1 MDMKK
6 ITLAI
11 VTSFLGITH
20 AHSAVCEYKFD
31 ATTEQVIAINQQP
44 GNPQAL
50 DSLTIGRF
58 PQQSGSK
65 VSFKL
70 TASNTAFMAFNSKQ
84 TNALKD
90 LFLGNSTVAVGDQI
104 IPSTGIVAF
113 EFNFKV
119 PNALKGKGKLLSFPI
134 MISGKSQ
141 DNKQT
146 SIFILYMNNPDETN
160 TTNFLGTFFQHD
172 QSSITPENFSS
183 PLDVQNTLDGYQRMG
198 IYINQST
205 NQVGLIF
212 NHQNYGYI
220 GTLPSKLDNLFFM
233 IPVVYSNIASSDL
246 NQEVSIELVTDKS
259 KFKNTYPT
267 GTKDICG
274 N

>member
-1 MDMKK
+1 MKK

-70 TASNTAFMAFNSKQ
+70 TASNTVFMAFNSKQ

-90 LFLGNSTVAVGDQI
+90 ILVGNAITAVGDQI

-119 PNALKGKGKLLSFPI
+119 PNILKEKGRLIFLPI

-146 SIFILYMNNPDETN
+146 SIIINYVNNPDETN
-160 TTNFLGTFFQHD
+160 TINFFGPFLQHD

-233 IPVVYSNIASSDL
+233 IPAGYGNIASSDL

>member
-1 MDMKK
+1 VDMKK

-11 VTSFLGITH
+11 VTSFLGITN

-31 ATTEQVIAINQQP
+31 ATTEQVIVV
-44 GNPQAL
+44 NPEVVNSQ
-50 DSLTIGRF
+50 TYTRF

-70 TASNTAFMAFNSKQ
+70 TDAPIKAFMAFNSKQ
-84 TNALKD
+84 TNALKG
-90 LFLGNSTVAVGDQI
+90 FMNNSAIAVGDQI

-113 EFNFKV
+113 ELNFKV
-119 PNALKGKGKLLSFPI
+119 PKALKEKGKLLSFPI
-134 MISGKSQ
+134 TVSGKSQ

-146 SIFILYMNNPDETN
+146 SIIILYMNNPDETN
-160 TTNFLGTFFQHD
+160 TTNFFGTFFQHD

-233 IPVVYSNIASSDL
+233 IPVVYGNIAASDL

>member
-1 MDMKK
+1 MKK

-11 VTSFLGITH
+11 FTSFLGITN
-20 AHSAVCEYKFD
+20 AYSAVCEYKFD
-31 ATTEQVIAINQQP
+31 ATTEQVITVNQQS

-50 DSLTIGRF
+50 DSLIIGRF

-70 TASNTAFMAFNSKQ
+70 TASNTTFMAFNSKQ

-104 IPSTGIVAF
+104 IPSTGIIAF

-119 PNALKGKGKLLSFPI
+119 PNILKEKGRLIFLPI

-146 SIFILYMNNPDETN
+146 SIIINYMNNPDETN
-160 TTNFLGTFFQHD
+160 TTNFFGAFFQHGS
-172 QSSITPENFSS
+172 SSITPDHLTS
-183 PLDVQNTLDGYQRMG
+183 PLHEQNTLDGHQRMG

-233 IPVVYSNIASSDL
+233 IPAGYGNISASDL

-267 GTKDICG
+267 GIKDICG

>member
-11 VTSFLGITH
+11 VTSFLGITN
-20 AHSAVCEYKFD
+20 AYSAVCEYKFD
-31 ATTEQVIAINQQP
+31 ATSEQVIVV
-44 GNPQAL
+44 NPEEVG
-50 DSLTIGRF
+50 SPPVTRF
-58 PQQSGSK
+58 PQQNGAK
-65 VSFKL
+65 VGFKL
-70 TASNTAFMAFNSKQ
+70 TNALVKSFMAFNSKQ

-90 LFLGNSTVAVGDQI
+90 LIIGNSSVAVGDQML
-104 IPSTGIVAF
+104 PSTGTIAF
-113 EFNFKV
+113 ELNFKV
-119 PNALKGKGKLLSFPI
+119 PNALKGKGKLISFPI

-146 SIFILYMNNPDETN
+146 SIFIFYMNNPDETN
-160 TTNFLGTFFQHD
+160 TTNFFGTFFKHD

-183 PLDVQNTLDGYQRMG
+183 PLHVQNTLDGYQRMG

-233 IPVVYSNIASSDL
+233 ISAGYGNIAASDL

>member
-1 MDMKK
+1 M
-6 ITLAI
+6 AI

-20 AHSAVCEYKFD
+20 ASSTACEYKFD
-31 ATTEQVIAINQQP
+31 ATTEQVIAVNQQSS
-44 GNPQAL
+44 NLQTL

-70 TASNTAFMAFNSKQ
+70 TDSNTTFMAFNSKQ
-84 TNALKD
+84 TNALKEI
-90 LFLGNSTVAVGDQI
+90 LAGNAITAVGDQI
-104 IPSTGIVAF
+104 IPSTGIIAF
-113 EFNFKV
+113 ELNFKV

-141 DNKQT
+141 DNKLT
-146 SIFILYMNNPDETN
+146 SIYVLYMNNPDETN
-160 TTNFLGTFFQHD
+160 TTNFLGAFFQHG
-172 QSSITPENFSS
+172 SSTITPEKFSS
-183 PLDVQNTLDGYQRMG
+183 PLPVQNTLDGYQRMG

-205 NQVGLIF
+205 NQIGLIF
-212 NHQNYGYI
+212 NYQNYGYI

-233 IPVVYSNIASSDL
+233 IPIVYGNISASDL

>member
-1 MDMKK
+1 MKK

-31 ATTEQVIAINQQP
+31 ATTEQVIVV
-44 GNPQAL
+44 NPEVVNSQ
-50 DSLTIGRF
+50 TYTRF

-70 TASNTAFMAFNSKQ
+70 TDAPIKAFMAFNSKQ

-90 LFLGNSTVAVGDQI
+90 ILVGNAITAVGDQI

-119 PNALKGKGKLLSFPI
+119 PNILKEKGRLIFLPI

-146 SIFILYMNNPDETN
+146 SIIINYVNNPDETN
-160 TTNFLGTFFQHD
+160 TINFFGPFLQHD

-233 IPVVYSNIASSDL
+233 IPAGYGNIASSDL

-259 KFKNTYPT
+259 KFKNIYPT